1 MGSIYERPTLNLRLK
16 QSASEIFHLHSE
28 YSINLPFFLLDLR
41 PRGVG
46 RGGAINLAIIMFCC
60 VSNWD
65 LLANLKV
72 KLIKLL
78 LNLSKKLCTHRRELG
93 VHIDRNK
100 FRCVDRLIYGGRLQ
114 RLTNCA
120 TIFIFTRSAWKTRVQ
135 FEFAFFSLL
144 IACISK
150 YCLQGRRE

>member
-41 PRGVG
+41 PQGVG

-78 LNLSKKLCTHRRELG
+78 LNLSKKLCTHRREMG

-100 FRCVDRLIYGGRLQ
+100 FRCVDRLIYGEVAAPNKLRDNFHFHQ
-114 RLTNCA
+114 VCVKN
-120 TIFIFTRSAWKTRVQ
+120 TRSIWICV
-135 FEFAFFSLL
+135 FFF
-144 IACISK
+144 INCISK